1 MALNKGKFNYDAD
14 LQVNSISVK
23 QSAGFSGNTTL
34 AGSIR
39 LTGSL
44 DLSGGT
50 VTFSDGVQ
58 SRQGVPSLTTINTK
72 YYSYTLS
79 NLNERDSIIDMR
91 MTAAN
96 TVTIPADT
104 IVNFPVG
111 TTIDILQSGAGQTTI
126 QAGDGVVLNFTPGK
140 KLRFQWSM
148 ATILKRDAN
157 TWLLFG
163 DLTA

>member
-1 MALNKGKFNYDAD
+1 MSLNKGKFNYDEA
-14 LQVNSISVK
+14 LLTKSLSVAET
-23 QSAGFSGNTTL
+23 AGFLGTTNFGGKTTL
-34 AGSIR
+34 
-39 LTGSL
+39 TGTL

-50 VTFSDGVQ
+50 VLFGDGQQ
-58 SRQGVPSLTTINTK
+58 SKQGVPSLTQINTK

-91 MTAAN
+91 MTVAN
-96 TVTIPADT
+96 TLTIPADT
-104 IVNFPVG
+104 LVNFPTG
-111 TTIDILQSGAGQTTI
+111 TTIDILQSGQGQTTI
-126 QAGDGVVLNFTPGK
+126 QAGEGVVLNYTPGK
-140 KLRFQWSM
+140 KLRLQWSM